1 VCPWGVVS
9 RVSKKRN
16 KEPREGERLSVCPPR
31 PPKQKRTKKKKK
43 KKKLSERSAQTKQHA
58 AKRKTFLTPFSSSPV
73 FIHIHIRI
81 GRMTGKRGPSTTTT
95 TTRGRAE
102 EEQEQEQEEG
112 EDNKKE
118 DATPLE
124 LLKECCVISTDSS
137 SSNKH
142 QDGGVVNIIDE
153 DKKSSKIRIEDLGE
167 TDNLLFSKLAVAFSS
182 LYVEA
187 KRLENLSY
195 DLILPNVISFGWFH
209 PPPRPSPLHNEEDDD
224 EEEEEED
231 NSSNS
236 NAILGQFAEKLTVL
250 QDSVMFREQLKAVA
264 VNAFRQLEFQYA
276 DESVEENR
284 PLSHVNLTIMFET
297 LTKCLSIACK
307 TDEAIASNGNLRRSF
322 QAMKVAIK
330 EALEEQEQEQ
340 GKEERKKLLAL
351 KKTTQTLEFELC
363 SKSCFETIVREIT
376 DEENRKSKKNGIEE
390 VPMRLLRALHSYGL
404 EMFEVD
410 FVQRND
416 VGVLAL
422 GVLLVRLE
430 PNSSDTRLIER
441 MFRHIFSENVAGL
454 AVSTGIVIDPLHFLL
469 VQLPESALPSSK
481 KKWQTHLENKILR
494 FNDMNVQL
502 SRIVIDFVAEVTSW
516 TSEFERDT
524 TDRATG
530 GVSLEI
536 ITRGVRIA
544 RDVKATLEL
553 FVHLDNT
560 FSRDATNKK
569 NKEQDNKRRARM
581 RAYGQLA
588 ELLET
593 IRKCYASKQNEL
605 TLEVK
610 ITHCLSSNLI
620 LILFLTDFPNFYRK
634 FEFLR
639 FNCGT

>member
-1 VCPWGVVS
+1 
-9 RVSKKRN
+9 
-16 KEPREGERLSVCPPR
+16 
-31 PPKQKRTKKKKK
+31 
-43 KKKLSERSAQTKQHA
+43 
-58 AKRKTFLTPFSSSPV
+58 
-73 FIHIHIRI
+73 
-81 GRMTGKRGPSTTTT
+81 MTGKRGPSTTTTTTTT

-530 GVSLEI
+530 GVSLET

>member
-1 VCPWGVVS
+1 
-9 RVSKKRN
+9 
-16 KEPREGERLSVCPPR
+16 
-31 PPKQKRTKKKKK
+31 
-43 KKKLSERSAQTKQHA
+43 
-58 AKRKTFLTPFSSSPV
+58 
-73 FIHIHIRI
+73 
-81 GRMTGKRGPSTTTT
+81 MTRKRGPSTT

-102 EEQEQEQEEG
+102 EEQEQEQKEG

-153 DKKSSKIRIEDLGE
+153 DKKSNKIRIEDLGE

-187 KRLENLSY
+187 KRLESLSF

-224 EEEEEED
+224 DEEEEED

-236 NAILGQFAEKLTVL
+236 NAILGQFAEKLSVL

-264 VNAFRQLEFQYA
+264 VNTFRQLEFQYA

-297 LTKCLSIACK
+297 LTKCLAIACK

-340 GKEERKKLLAL
+340 GKEEQKKKLLAL

-430 PNSSDTRLIER
+430 PNSSDTRLIEK
-441 MFRHIFSENVAGL
+441 MFKHIFAENVPGL

-469 VQLPESALPSSK
+469 VQLPESALPASK

-494 FNDMNVQL
+494 FNDMNAQL
-502 SRIVIDFVAEVTSW
+502 TRIVIDFIAEVTSW
-516 TSEFERDT
+516 TSEFERDIS
-524 TDRATG
+524 DRTTG
-530 GVSLEI
+530 GVSLETL
-536 ITRGVRIA
+536 TRGVRIA

-553 FVHLDNT
+553 FLHLDNT
-560 FSRDATNKK
+560 FSKDAAKQN
-569 NKEQDNKRRARM
+569 NIPQDNKRRARL

-593 IRKCYASKQNEL
+593 TRACYASKQNEL
-605 TLEVK
+605 ALEVK
-610 ITHCLSSNLI
+610 IKA
-620 LILFLTDFPNFYRK
+620 LFLQI
-634 FEFLR
+634 
-639 FNCGT
+639 